1 MDDAADDGAAL
12 PQQQIVAPGAAGAAA
27 AAGAARAEPGRA
39 EMTEV
44 DDDGHVES
52 SAPHQRPAPKRPP
65 TATPTQRTRGAAPKA
80 AAHNAQKPK
89 PKPKARIS
97 NSKISKP
104 KQRGPSKKRTG
115 GVAKTAPRN
124 PQSGHPFVTWYPRR
138 RAWRAQVGHNS
149 KLTLVGMFKPAEDTD
164 EARADAATRA
174 AVAVAKHLGTIGRG
188 GEASVDAAGRPR
200 QAQRSANFSSRFVGV
215 SRDERVEDGWKAQL
229 SVGGKAVWTGY
240 FTGPTG
246 EEDAARAFDKEVRRR
261 GLFRPTNFPE

>member
-1 MDDAADDGAAL
+1 M
-12 PQQQIVAPGAAGAAA
+12 A
-27 AAGAARAEPGRA
+27 AAGGSAKPVTARPRG
-39 EMTEV
+39 
-44 DDDGHVES
+44 
-52 SAPHQRPAPKRPP
+52 PP
-65 TATPTQRTRGAAPKA
+65 TTTVPRRKAPRRRAAASKTQPPGVTKTGDGITKPAAPQQ
-80 AAHNAQKPK
+80 H
-89 PKPKARIS
+89 R
-97 NSKISKP
+97 
-104 KQRGPSKKRTG
+104 PSTKRTG
-115 GVAKTAPRN
+115 GAAKPAPRN

-164 EARADAATRA
+164 EARAAAATRA
-174 AVAVAKHLGTIGRG
+174 AVEVAKHLGTIGRG

-229 SVGGKAVWTGY
+229 YVDKKLVWTGY

-246 EEDAARAFDKEVRRR
+246 EEDAARAFDKEVRER